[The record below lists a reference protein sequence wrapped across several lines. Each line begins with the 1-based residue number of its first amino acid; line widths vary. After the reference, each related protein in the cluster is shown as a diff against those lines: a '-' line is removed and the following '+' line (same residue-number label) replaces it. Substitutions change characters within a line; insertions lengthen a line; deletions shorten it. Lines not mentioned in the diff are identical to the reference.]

1 MGQSPVCSRQCA
13 HRARR
18 VCACVGVT
26 RRNGAQWLFASGGI
40 YSARILAVH
49 AGNRLGAFFL
59 RAREPDRQRP
69 FRVPLYPVTPIIFC
83 ATSAYL
89 LWSSIAYTGFAAL
102 FGVAL
107 LIVGA
112 VLALVLK
119 PQAHEQFLRDE

>member
-1 MGQSPVCSRQCA
+1 MLVLLGGMA
-13 HRARR
+13 
-18 VCACVGVT
+18 
-26 RRNGAQWLFASGGI
+26 RNGFSQAVEFTAPVFWLFM
-40 YSARILAVH
+40 LATGLALFV
-49 AGNRLGAFFL
+49 L

-69 FRVPLYPVTPIIFC
+69 FRVPRYPVTPIIFC